1 MIKRLLFFSISL
13 ILSVTNLAISQEK
26 DAGSF
31 TIVGDMPEY
40 PGGDEALLR
49 YIAEEANYPV
59 ECLEKGII
67 GCVFVSYTINR
78 LGKVE
83 NAHVVLSGNELF
95 DKEALRVV
103 NSISGYKPG
112 LTKGKPVPVQFTVPL
127 RFAFTGCS
135 EESKLKLDKK
145 IAIQLYNLGV
155 KEYAQENYGLAESL
169 FWQSL
174 QNSGSWFHEA
184 FIARGKAY
192 LMTKKYNEA
201 LSDFESALKIEPKL
215 YDAHLEK
222 AKTYVLLKDQE
233 NAVKSMRNAL
243 KIKKTSVYALQYLS
257 EVYYANSEYDL
268 ALKYFE
274 KLVALD
280 QSQGLVYYHLGLC
293 YARKRDINK
302 TCENMRL
309 ANSLGLKEA
318 ELFVQSNCTGK

>member
-1 MIKRLLFFSISL
+1 M
-13 ILSVTNLAISQEK
+13 
-26 DAGSF
+26 
-31 TIVGDMPEY
+31 
-40 PGGDEALLR
+40 
-49 YIAEEANYPV
+49 
-59 ECLEKGII
+59 
-67 GCVFVSYTINR
+67 
-78 LGKVE
+78 
-83 NAHVVLSGNELF
+83 VLSGNELF

-127 RFAFTGCS
+127 RFAFTGYS

-184 FIARGKAY
+184 FNDRGKAY

-201 LSDFESALKIEPKL
+201 LADFDSALNIEPKL

-257 EVYYANSEYDL
+257 EVSYANSEYDL

-293 YARKRDINK
+293 YARKRDIKK

-318 ELFVQSNCTGK
+318 ELFVQTNCSGK